1 MKMIMGNNDLGQY
14 LVIILKIYVRF
25 TLKELS
31 CEFLSSFNIISGSEG
46 GGILFL
52 QIAAVFAM
60 KKNKNEG
67 KIKYRN
73 VFINKK
79 KNIQQFNEK

>member
-1 MKMIMGNNDLGQY
+1 MKMIMGNNDFGQY

-25 TLKELS
+25 TLKELG
-31 CEFLSSFNIISGSEG
+31 CEFLNSFNIISGSEG